1 MAARLVL
8 DVAVREGSALEGT
21 TKVNDSDLK
30 KGFVGI
36 TQATKLL
43 GIAHA
48 QYVRRLVVGGRLDS
62 LKVQLDSTAK
72 WFISRESIA
81 EYMKTNRRTSTDR
94 RYILRTAIENEG
106 AIRKALDAAGV
117 TYQLE
122 LNYKK

>member
-8 DVAVREGSALEGT
+8 DAAVREGSTLIGM

-36 TQATKLL
+36 TEATKLL

-81 EYMKTNRRTSTDR
+81 DYMKVNRRTSTDR
-94 RYILRTAIENEG
+94 RYILRTAIENED
-106 AIRKALDAAGV
+106 AIRKALDGAGV